1 MSRKHF
7 VALAESFSKIQDL
20 NARRQAAD
28 AVIAVAWQ
36 LNPNFDKSRFLSACG
51 L

>member
-7 VALAESFSKIQDL
+7 QALADSFKNIADL

-36 LNPNFDKSRFLSACG
+36 LNERFDKQRFLAACG

>member
-7 VALAESFSKIQDL
+7 VALAESFKHIQDL

-28 AVIAVAWQ
+28 AVISVAWQ
-36 LNPNFDKSRFLSACG
+36 LNANFDKQRFLSACG